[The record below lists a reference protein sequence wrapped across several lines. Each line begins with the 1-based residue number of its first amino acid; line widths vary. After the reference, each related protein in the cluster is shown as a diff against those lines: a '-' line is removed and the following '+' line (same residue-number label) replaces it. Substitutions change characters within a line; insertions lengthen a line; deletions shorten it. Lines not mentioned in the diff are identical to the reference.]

1 VGKPGMAAINGQD
14 KPFRGS
20 GELILPFARFKP
32 LILIMSRS
40 GVVKIALIDEHSLMR
55 ECLCNYLSEFNYAIT
70 LQVADGKE
78 LISQLTEDNMPDICL
93 LEFNARKK
101 VGYETI
107 KMLKTTWPYMKIMIY
122 SMQAGP
128 VENKTQVSGA
138 DVTISN
144 QTSLAKLRSTLELLN
159 PKNMLAE

>member
-1 VGKPGMAAINGQD
+1 
-14 KPFRGS
+14 
-20 GELILPFARFKP
+20 
-32 LILIMSRS
+32 
-40 GVVKIALIDEHSLMR
+40 
-55 ECLCNYLSEFNYAIT
+55 
-70 LQVADGKE
+70 
-78 LISQLTEDNMPDICL
+78 L

-107 KMLKTTWPYMKIMIY
+107 KMLKTNWPYMKIVIY

-144 QTSLAKLRSTLELLN
+144 QTTLAKLKYTLELLN
-159 PKNMLAE
+159 PKTMLAE